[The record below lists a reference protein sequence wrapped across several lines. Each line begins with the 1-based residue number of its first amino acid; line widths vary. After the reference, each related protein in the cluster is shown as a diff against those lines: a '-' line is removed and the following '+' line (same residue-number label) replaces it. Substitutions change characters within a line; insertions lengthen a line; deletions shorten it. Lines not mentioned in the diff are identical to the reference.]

1 MARQR
6 LRDLEAPRGK
16 DDEDRA
22 LDELRRDSGLPLSRF
37 EADSALEQGK
47 DFDVA
52 ELRRLFQEFLNQTDM
67 GR

>member
-52 ELRRLFQEFLNQTDM
+52 ELRRLFQEFLNQTDV